1 MGKLVVGD
9 FLPDFAYDTP
19 FEKGRSISEAVEKKT
34 KTVLLFLRYY
44 GCTMCQ
50 LDIHELASNYDK
62 IVAKGAQALVVLQ
75 SDSENLATQLQKKDA
90 LPFDI
95 ICDPEQRLYKK
106 FEITPAVSMKKM
118 MDAKSVIKAVKA
130 TTKGYKHGFMF
141 LWILLPVTTFV
152 ISFLIGE

>member
-1 MGKLVVGD
+1 
-9 FLPDFAYDTP
+9 
-19 FEKGRSISEAVEKKT
+19 
-34 KTVLLFLRYY
+34 
-44 GCTMCQ
+44 MCQ

-130 TTKGYKHGFMF
+130 TTKGYKYGFMF

-152 ISFLIGE
+152 LSFLIGE